1 MKMKVNP
8 IVIEGLN
15 AGLTIELTAV
25 NQYFIHSKMCE
36 SWGLYKLA
44 QHYYA
49 ESIEEMKHA
58 EEVID
63 RILYLDGVPE
73 IARYDVIHSGKTPEE
88 QISLN
93 LAMESKGVT
102 TYNEAIQLCIEH
114 KDSGSRELMERM
126 VVESEES
133 VDWAEAQLDLIKMV
147 GLENYLT
154 QQIGEAK
161 QN

>member
-1 MKMKVNP
+1 MKGNP
-8 IVIEGLN
+8 AVIEGLN

-25 NQYFIHSKMCE
+25 NQYFIHSKMCLDL
-36 SWGLYKLA
+36 GLNKLA

-93 LAMESKGVT
+93 LAMESKGVS
-102 TYNEAIQLCIEH
+102 TYNEAIQVCIEH

>member
-1 MKMKVNP
+1 MKGFP
-8 IVIEGLN
+8 EVIEALN

-36 SWGLYKLA
+36 SWGLHKLA

-63 RILYLDGVPE
+63 RVLYLDGIPE
-73 IARYDVIHSGKTPEE
+73 IARYDVVHAGKTPEE
-88 QISLN
+88 QISHN
-93 LAMESKGVT
+93 LAMESKGVD
-102 TYNEAIQLCIEH
+102 TYNEAIQVCIDH

>member
-1 MKMKVNP
+1 MKVNP

>member
-1 MKMKVNP
+1 MRFRP
-8 IVIEGLN
+8 SEEIQRLN
-15 AGLTIELTAV
+15 
-25 NQYFIHSKMCE
+25 
-36 SWGLYKLA
+36 KLA

-73 IARYDVIHSGKTPEE
+73 IARYDVINSGKTPEE

-93 LAMESKGVT
+93 LAMESKGVS
-102 TYNEAIQLCIEH
+102 TYNEAIQVCIEH

-126 VVESEES
+126 VVESEDS

-147 GLENYLT
+147 GLENYLA
-154 QQIGEAK
+154 QQIGDAK
-161 QN
+161 PN

>member
-1 MKMKVNP
+1 MKVNP

-36 SWGLYKLA
+36 SWGLHKLA

-73 IARYDVIHSGKTPEE
+73 IARYDVINSGKTPDE

-93 LAMESKGVT
+93 LAMESKGVA
-102 TYNEAIQLCIEH
+102 TYNEAIQVCIEH
-114 KDSGSRELMERM
+114 KDSGSRDLMERM

-147 GLENYLT
+147 GLENYLA
-154 QQIGEAK
+154 QQMGEAK

>member
-1 MKMKVNP
+1 MKVSSA
-8 IVIEGLN
+8 VLEALN

-25 NQYFIHSKMCE
+25 NQYLIHSKMCE
-36 SWGLYKLA
+36 SWGLHKLS

-49 ESIEEMKHA
+49 ESIEELKHA

-63 RILYLDGVPE
+63 RILFLNGIPE
-73 IARYDVIHSGKTPEE
+73 IARYDVIHAGKTPED
-88 QISLN
+88 QISHN
-93 LAMESKGVT
+93 LDMESKGVD
-102 TYNEAIQLCIEH
+102 TYNEAIQVCIDH

-147 GLENYLT
+147 GLENYLF
-154 QQIGEAK
+154 QQIGQAK
-161 QN
+161 